1 MSDYVPRG
9 RSYPA
14 HGDANSAEY
23 RKTTHPRKRREG
35 WGTRHFKT
43 TQNLSAPKIFSHF
56 KGWRTRPRRNGSVVL
71 VVIGGWTR
79 LWGGFN
85 FRMLRAPDETALLVW
100 RNFLAAFAVSPAR
113 PLH

>member
-1 MSDYVPRG
+1 MSDYVPRA

-43 TQNLSAPKIFSHF
+43 TQNLPRLENLLALQRVARSASPQWERRTSSHGRVDQTLGWVQFSDAA
-56 KGWRTRPRRNGSVVL
+56 RARRNGFARVAEL
-71 VVIGGWTR
+71 FGG
-79 LWGGFN
+79 
-85 FRMLRAPDETALLVW
+85 LR
-100 RNFLAAFAVSPAR
+100 RISG
-113 PLH
+113 